1 MNITG
6 KTIPHESQ
14 QYATVGDWRTDAA
27 GLTAFTVSDMDNELY
42 ERLVFLHEFVEQT
55 LCLARGISEES
66 VTAFD
71 VAYEAARTPENLEEP
86 GDDERAPY
94 RAEHCFATGIERQFA
109 AECGVVWADY
119 EKAVMGL

>member
-55 LCLARGISEES
+55 L
-66 VTAFD
+66 
-71 VAYEAARTPENLEEP
+71 
-86 GDDERAPY
+86 
-94 RAEHCFATGIERQFA
+94 
-109 AECGVVWADY
+109 
-119 EKAVMGL
+119 